1 MSSTFLGLNTAY
13 SGLQAAQAS
22 LNTTANNVSNIETK
36 GYSRQEVSTQ
46 AANAIRSFTTYGC
59 VGAGVETLAIERVRD
74 IFYDEKYWANQS
86 KLGEY
91 ESKEYYMRTIEE
103 YFADNSTVKGF
114 NTIFN
119 EYYNTISELAKN
131 PADSTVRQQSIGY
144 AQNLTTYFNDMYT
157 NLQKLQRDVNSEVK
171 VNVDRINSISE
182 EISAL
187 NKQINVIEMNS
198 GAHAN
203 ELRDQRDMLLDELSE
218 ICAVDVEERKVIDS
232 NDPDRV
238 TGGTR
243 YIVKICGQ
251 TLVDDS
257 TYKTLQVV
265 PRENYERTY
274 DSDIDGLYDI
284 YFKGMPDWTTE
295 DYRTKGDMLNI
306 YSVTTGGKLQG
317 LIQMRDGCNGE
328 NFKGT
333 VSDVNVATQEVTV
346 KVKAD
351 YLYDLNKCNLPSG
364 GDVDR
369 LGNYITTGG
378 AISVGNIRYYYEGWT
393 YNMDEATG
401 ECTYTFKLNQA
412 LNGKNQIQQSAA
424 TKSQSAEIGCNLI
437 YQGIPYYMSQMN
449 EWVRMYSQAYNE
461 ILHSGVLDNG
471 MEGRDLFTAS
481 LANGDTL
488 KEGEALS
495 GVGDTKVAL
504 KGSGSDTVT
513 VSSVDNSYVLLNAGN
528 FTVVEALAKDPSL
541 LATRR
546 EQYTGDDDNT
556 LVDDIIDLKTNQNR
570 MSYRS
575 CSADQF
581 LVCVMSD
588 VSLNTQ
594 RATDFTK
601 NYNVLGTSIEN
612 QRLSVSGVDS
622 EEEAINLNKF
632 QQQYNLA
639 AKMIQTLSEVY
650 DRLILSTGV

>member
-22 LNTTANNVSNIETK
+22 LNTTANNISNIETE

-91 ESKEYYMRTIEE
+91 ESKEYYMKTIEE
-103 YFADNSTVKGF
+103 YFTDNKTVKGF

-131 PADSTVRQQSIGY
+131 PADNTVRQQSIGY

-171 VNVDRINSISE
+171 VNVDRINAIAE
-182 EISAL
+182 EVSAL

-203 ELRDQRDMLLDELSE
+203 ELRDQRDKLIDELSE
-218 ICAVDVEERKVIDS
+218 ICGVDVEERKVIDS

-257 TYKTLQVV
+257 TYKTLQYV
-265 PRENYERTY
+265 PRENYERVY

-284 YFKGMPDWTTE
+284 YFRGQADWTTE
-295 DYRTKGDMLNI
+295 DYRTKGDMLNV
-306 YSVTTGGKLQG
+306 YSPTTGGKLQG

-333 VSDVNVATQEVTV
+333 VSAVDVGLQQVTV

-351 YLYDLNKCNLPSG
+351 YLMDLTKCNLPSG
-364 GDVDR
+364 GEVDQN
-369 LGNYITTGG
+369 GNYYTTGG
-378 AISVGNIRYYYEGWT
+378 TINIGSQRYYYSAWT
-393 YNMDEATG
+393 YTMDENTG
-401 ECTYTFKLNQA
+401 DCSYTFQLNQG
-412 LNGKNQIQQSAA
+412 LNGKHQVQQSAA
-424 TKSQSAEIGCNLI
+424 TKEQNVEIGTNLI

-449 EWVRMYSQAYNE
+449 EWVRSYSQAYNE
-461 ILHSGVLDNG
+461 ILHAGVLDNG
-471 MEGRDLFTAS
+471 DEGRDLFTAY
-481 LANGDTL
+481 LANGDRL
-488 KEGEALS
+488 NEGETL
-495 GVGDTKVAL
+495 GGTGDTKVAL
-504 KGSGSDTVT
+504 KGDGTSTIVVGST
-513 VSSVDNSYVLLNAGN
+513 DNSYVLMNAGN
-528 FTVVEALAKDPSL
+528 ISIADELTKDPSL
-541 LATRR
+541 FATRR
-546 EQYTGDDDNT
+546 KQYSGDEDNT
-556 LVDDIIDLKTNQNR
+556 LVEDIIDLKTNQNR

-594 RATDFTK
+594 RAKNFTQ
-601 NYNVLGTSIEN
+601 NYEVLGTGIQN

-639 AKMIQTLSEVY
+639 SKMIQTLSEVY
-650 DRLILSTGV
+650 DRLILQTGV